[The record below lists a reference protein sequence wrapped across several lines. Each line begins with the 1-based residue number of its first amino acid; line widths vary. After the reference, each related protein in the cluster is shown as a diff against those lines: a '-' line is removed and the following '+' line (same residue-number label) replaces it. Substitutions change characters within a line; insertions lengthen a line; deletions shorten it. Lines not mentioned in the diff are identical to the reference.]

1 MPLEWFTLILVTVWG
16 ACVGSFLNVVIY
28 RLPAGISVVS
38 PPSRCPGCETKL
50 AAYDNVPVLGWL
62 WLRGRCRT
70 CRMKISVQYPLV
82 EAATAGLFGGL
93 TWVYYFTDLR
103 EVFADAGIGLTWPV
117 LAVHLVLVACM
128 VAATMIDAK
137 LYIIPLSLPWLAS
150 AVAMVGLPLAVGV
163 GWVPASLLELAEG
176 GKAWDQ
182 LVPYVNKPATC
193 AAVGGAIGLC
203 LSVLLLRLKVLPLS
217 FDQEV
222 ELPEGADPD
231 DPNLILVHPHPR
243 REMGKEL
250 LFVAGPLLGA
260 LIGYAVGGGRAE
272 SQVLFADAPFFHV
285 LGGVLT
291 GYLVG
296 GGIVW
301 ATRILGTLGFGKEA
315 MGLGDVHLM
324 AAVGAVIGW
333 RDVILAFFIAPF
345 FGIIAAVLMAGVAAL
360 VKGKVRV
367 IPYGP
372 YLCAAAVVVMVWR
385 TTIWQ
390 ALFIRS

>member
-1 MPLEWFTLILVTVWG
+1 MSLEWFTLMLVSLWG

-38 PPSRCPGCETKL
+38 PPSRCPGCGTKL

-62 WLRGRCRT
+62 WLGGRCRT
-70 CRMKISVQYPLV
+70 CKMKISVQYPLV
-82 EAATAGLFGGL
+82 ELATAVLFGGL
-93 TWVYYFTDLR
+93 TYAYYFTGLR
-103 EVFADAGIGLTWPV
+103 PAFAGSGVAATWPV
-117 LAVHLVLVACM
+117 LAVHLVLIACM

-150 AVAMVGLPLAVGV
+150 AVAVVGLPLAVGL
-163 GWVPASLLELAEG
+163 GWVPTELVRLADARQ
-176 GKAWDQ
+176 AWEQ
-182 LVPYVNKPATC
+182 LVPAAAGPA
-193 AAVGGAIGLC
+193 ALSAIGATIGLA
-203 LSVLLLRLKVLPLS
+203 LAVLLLRLKVLPLS
-217 FDQEV
+217 FADEV
-222 ELPEGADPD
+222 ELPADADPD
-231 DPNLILVHPHPR
+231 DPNLILAHPHPR
-243 REMGKEL
+243 REVGKEV
-250 LFVAGPLLGA
+250 LF
-260 LIGYAVGGGRAE
+260 LILPVGGAVLGYVL
-272 SQVLFADAPFFHV
+272 SQMRGPEGGFGETWQT
-285 LGGVLT
+285 LGGVLL

-345 FGIIAAVLMAGVAAL
+345 FGILAAVLMAGVAAL

-372 YLCAAAVVVMVWR
+372 YLCAASVVVMVWR
-385 TTIWQ
+385 TPIWD
-390 ALFIRS
+390 AIFLRP